1 MPYCEINKHPVFL
14 SHQRYERLNGLALAD
29 KGSVFA
35 VASSIAGF
43 PEAREADRMRF
54 RYLTALSKQDP
65 EGFYRE
71 WVEFDL
77 RGQEAADNAWD
88 LLYDYCAFR
97 HIGYLMDLRS
107 EIGSIVADYGGDS
120 AANPMGRIFGLRV
133 STGHTL
139 ASFFHLRRR
148 SKVTVIVDTSQAVR
162 AYGILAGFRI
172 EFRHWAF
179 DCRKEFSVVLINQ
192 G

>member
-65 EGFYRE
+65 GAFYRE

-88 LLYDYCAFR
+88 LLYDYCSFR
-97 HIGYLMDLRS
+97 HIGYLANLLS
-107 EIGSIVADYGGDS
+107 EVESVIADYVEVS
-120 AANPMGRIFGLRV
+120 AANPMGRTFGLRV
-133 STGHTL
+133 STGHTH
-139 ASFFHLRRR
+139 ASFFHLRQRP
-148 SKVTVIVDTSQAVR
+148 KVTVIVDTSQAVR
-162 AYGILAGFRI
+162 AYGTLAGFRI

-179 DCRKEFSVVLINQ
+179 VCRKEFSVVLTDP